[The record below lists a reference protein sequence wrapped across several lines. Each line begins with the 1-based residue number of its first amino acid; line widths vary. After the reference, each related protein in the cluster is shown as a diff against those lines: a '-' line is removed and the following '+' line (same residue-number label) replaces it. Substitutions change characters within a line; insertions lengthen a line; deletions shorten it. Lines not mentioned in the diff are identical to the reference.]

1 MPGPGTYGFGVE
13 MNKMGNYPL
22 STYENSRAANWSP
35 SKKRFIDET
44 RLKSYIPGPGQYNPS
59 DTCSNGMYL
68 LSNFKN
74 YGTKKFKQDT
84 KMGTLKTNKNMDTPG
99 PGTYMPPSEF
109 GYLEMYKN
117 SPRTA

>member
-1 MPGPGTYGFGVE
+1 VPGPGAYGFGVE
-13 MNKMGNYPL
+13 MNKTGNYPL

-44 RLKSYIPGPGQYNPS
+44 RPTRDLPGPGHYNPS

-74 YGTKKFKQDT
+74 YGTKKFKLET
-84 KMGTLKTNKNMDTPG
+84 KKGQTCKMETPG

-109 GYLEMYKN
+109 GYLELYKN